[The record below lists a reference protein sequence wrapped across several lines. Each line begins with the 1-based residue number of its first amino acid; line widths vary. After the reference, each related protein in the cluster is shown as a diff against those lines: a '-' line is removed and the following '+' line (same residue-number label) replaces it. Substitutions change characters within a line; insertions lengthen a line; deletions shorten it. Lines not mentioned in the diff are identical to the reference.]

1 MQNNNTMKLLGFQ
14 DLDEKYIVKD
24 LKFSEK
30 EVQISID
37 TLKLSTPC
45 PKCGHTCNK
54 KKDTRIRILRHGY
67 INGLKTIIRLK
78 YIRYKCSCCN
88 SSFYESISDICEKY
102 YRHTNVAINNIKNN
116 LSNLK
121 ISVSSISK
129 MNNMN
134 VKLINKLYAIKVHEM
149 NLNNIVT
156 LPPNIGIDEFKG
168 NMKVSINGKRIKVK
182 YQMQI
187 TNLDTGAIAAL
198 IPVKDEKSIKA
209 FFKNIKNKKDVKNI
223 VIDMSMQ
230 FKRIFKTE
238 FKNAAI
244 SVDNFHVT
252 KLVVTAVDK
261 IRLELWRKYLDDK
274 SEIAKEIRKYLK
286 SLKPYLLTDFIACKN
301 EKYKNKITEKL
312 NKIFKY
318 LPELKSAYD
327 KLQEFYNIKRLQ
339 NSDDK
344 ISTFKNWI
352 NSIDIKVLSTFKS
365 VKRTMF
371 HWFTYIKNA
380 FITGFSNGKTEGNN
394 NSIKVLKRVSY
405 GFVNFE
411 NAVNRIL
418 VSC

>member
-1 MQNNNTMKLLGFQ
+1 MHNNDIIKLLGFQ
-14 DLDEKYIVKD
+14 PLNEKYIVRD
-24 LKFSEK
+24 TKFTEK

-37 TLKLSTPC
+37 TIKLSTPC

-54 KKDTRIRILRHGY
+54 KKDTRIRILKHGY
-67 INGLKTIIRLK
+67 INGLKCIIRLK
-78 YIRYKCSCCN
+78 YIRYKCNCCN
-88 SSFYESISDICEKY
+88 SSFYESISDMCEKY
-102 YRHTNVAINNIKNN
+102 YRHTNSSINNVKNN
-116 LSNLK
+116 LGNFK
-121 ISVSSISK
+121 ISVASISK

-149 NLNNIVT
+149 KLNNIVA

-187 TNLDTGAIAAL
+187 TNLDTGDIVAL
-198 IPVKDEKSIKA
+198 IPIKDEKNIKA
-209 FFKNIKNKKDVKNI
+209 FLRNIKNKKDVKNV

-230 FKRIFKTE
+230 FKKLFKTE

-261 IRLELWRKYLDDK
+261 IRIELWHKYVNDK
-274 SEIAKEIRKYLK
+274 TELAKEIRQYLK

-301 EKYKNKITEKL
+301 EKYKTKITEKL
-312 NKIFKY
+312 NKIFANI
-318 LPELKSAYD
+318 PELKVAYD

-339 NSDDK
+339 SSNDK
-344 ISTFKNWI
+344 ILIFKDWL
-352 NSIDIKVLSTFKS
+352 NSIDIEVLSTFKS
-365 VKRTMF
+365 VKKTMF